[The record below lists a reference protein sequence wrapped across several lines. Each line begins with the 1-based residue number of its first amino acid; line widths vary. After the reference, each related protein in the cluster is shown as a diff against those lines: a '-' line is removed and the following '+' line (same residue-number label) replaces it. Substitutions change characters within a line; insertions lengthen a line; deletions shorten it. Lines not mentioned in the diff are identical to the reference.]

1 MTPNT
6 HTIEPGTYL
15 QASGKNTI
23 TSSAFKY
30 GSAKAHAPGR
40 ATTRAPQR
48 CSSVL
53 LKWSAQAMYE
63 CTHTC
68 SKRNVVTCWDN
79 PKKKSPRP
87 KGLGWYFV
95 YFYSMCR
102 AGEANTRHGCSVED
116 INAMCVSIQ
125 TYNRDTNMCRA
136 QNFCS
141 SRPRLARSEMHSA
154 SEKVQQ
160 ETQGQKT
167 PDPRRFLFCIFVWSS
182 LCDRLRRRIAHQTL
196 RWQRTTPGT
205 LQDFLTS
212 ALALTPHSSYGRIRA
227 LKNWMCLVQT
237 KARWEILRV
246 FFCATTQRP

>member
-79 PKKKSPRP
+79 PKKKVSPPQRSRVIFRLFLLHVP
-87 KGLGWYFV
+87 CRGSEHQAWLQRGGYQCDVCFNPDIQSGYQHVPSSELLQLAPSLGSFGNAQCLWEG
-95 YFYSMCR
+95 SAR
-102 AGEANTRHGCSVED
+102 NSGTENAGSSQVSVLH
-116 INAMCVSIQ
+116 
-125 TYNRDTNMCRA
+125 
-136 QNFCS
+136 FCMIKS
-141 SRPRLARSEMHSA
+141 VRSFA
-154 SEKVQQ
+154 S
-160 ETQGQKT
+160 
-167 PDPRRFLFCIFVWSS
+167 
-182 LCDRLRRRIAHQTL
+182 
-196 RWQRTTPGT
+196 
-205 LQDFLTS
+205 
-212 ALALTPHSSYGRIRA
+212 
-227 LKNWMCLVQT
+227 
-237 KARWEILRV
+237 
-246 FFCATTQRP
+246 

>member
-79 PKKKSPRP
+79 PKKKVSPPQRSRVIFRLFLLHVP
-87 KGLGWYFV
+87 CRGSEHQAWLQRGGYQCDVCFNPDIQSGYQHVPSSELLQLAPSLGSF
-95 YFYSMCR
+95 
-102 AGEANTRHGCSVED
+102 G
-116 INAMCVSIQ
+116 NAQ
-125 TYNRDTNMCRA
+125 
-136 QNFCS
+136 
-141 SRPRLARSEMHSA
+141 
-154 SEKVQQ
+154 
-160 ETQGQKT
+160 
-167 PDPRRFLFCIFVWSS
+167 
-182 LCDRLRRRIAHQTL
+182 
-196 RWQRTTPGT
+196 
-205 LQDFLTS
+205 
-212 ALALTPHSSYGRIRA
+212 
-227 LKNWMCLVQT
+227 CL
-237 KARWEILRV
+237 
-246 FFCATTQRP
+246 